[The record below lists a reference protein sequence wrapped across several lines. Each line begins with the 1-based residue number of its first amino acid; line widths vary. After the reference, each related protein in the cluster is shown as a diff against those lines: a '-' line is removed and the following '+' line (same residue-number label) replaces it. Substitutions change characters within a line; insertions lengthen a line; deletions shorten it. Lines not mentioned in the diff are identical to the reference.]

1 MSSPLNPDT
10 ISLVDACITCISLP
24 ATNPIQEALQANCSE
39 ILDFI
44 AGIEMLMDEDQLPD
58 SFPEMEL

>member
-1 MSSPLNPDT
+1 MNPET
-10 ISLVDACITCISLP
+10 VSLVDTCITCISLP
-24 ATNPIQEALQANCSE
+24 ATNPIQKALQADCSE

-58 SFPEMEL
+58 RFPEMEL

>member
-1 MSSPLNPDT
+1 MNPDT
-10 ISLVDACITCISLP
+10 MPLVDACIACISLP
-24 ATNPIQEALQANCSE
+24 ATNPIQEALQADCSE

-44 AGIEMLMDEDQLPD
+44 AGIEMLMDEEQLPE